1 MTAGT
6 RLRPDA
12 ELALYRIVQEA
23 LTNVVRHAGARKAR
37 ITLERSEDRMVV
49 TIEDDGRGFEPRQS
63 TDVGGRGLGLVG
75 MAERARFLGGRFGI
89 ESANGEGTRVI
100 VEVPR
105 AAGERRR

>member
-1 MTAGT
+1 MTAVWSKSP
-6 RLRPDA
+6 LMSPRPTDA
-12 ELALYRIVQEA
+12 LSATL
-23 LTNVVRHAGARKAR
+23 GARKAR

-49 TIEDDGRGFEPRQS
+49 TVEDDGRGFEPRQS

-100 VEVPR
+100 VEVPG
-105 AAGERRR
+105 ALGERRR